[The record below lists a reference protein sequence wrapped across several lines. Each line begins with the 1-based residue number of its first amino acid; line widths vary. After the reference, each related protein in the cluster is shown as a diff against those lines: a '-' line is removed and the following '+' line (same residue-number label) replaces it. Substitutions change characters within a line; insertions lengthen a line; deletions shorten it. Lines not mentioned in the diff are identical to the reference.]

1 MRIVSRISH
10 TMELTFDSPE
20 SAEKWR
26 KWLEK
31 AGVRAE
37 GSDRTTNFYDESNAD
52 SDSGLNE
59 SVIDANVDD
68 MVQVE
73 HIKSPVEK
81 VKCQVDSYVQI
92 MKNKFK

>member
-1 MRIVSRISH
+1 
-10 TMELTFDSPE
+10 MELTFDSRE

-31 AGVRAE
+31 AGVKPE
-37 GSDRTTNFYDESNAD
+37 GSDMGSNYDAESHRG
-52 SDSGLNE
+52 SDSGLNGSLAE
-59 SVIDANVDD
+59 SEVDD

-81 VKCQVDSYVQI
+81 IKCQVDSYVDI
-92 MKNKFK
+92 MKTKFK